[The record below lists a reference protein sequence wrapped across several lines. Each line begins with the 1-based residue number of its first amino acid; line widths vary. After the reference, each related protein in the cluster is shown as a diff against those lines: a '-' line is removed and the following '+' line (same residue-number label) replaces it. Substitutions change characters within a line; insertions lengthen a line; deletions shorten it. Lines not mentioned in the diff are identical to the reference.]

1 MLERLKSALMRS
13 LALGAITLLLTC
25 HAAVACYEDG
35 DAPVLTG
42 VLSLVQPATAAAS
55 ELATVAP
62 EPYYTL
68 ELEKP
73 VCIKGEHSN
82 RVAQG
87 VRSVQVFVVE
97 RAREAAMQPKIGKRV
112 SVTFLMVFEAYNSL
126 HRRPMLGSIK
136 TIRLAS

>member
-1 MLERLKSALMRS
+1 MPDLKSTRMKS
-13 LALGAITLLLTC
+13 LALGAISLLLTC
-25 HAAVACYEDG
+25 HAALACYEDG
-35 DAPVLTG
+35 DAPILTG
-42 VLSLVQPATAAAS
+42 VLSLVQPAIAATSEFATAAS
-55 ELATVAP
+55 

-87 VRSVQVFVVE
+87 VRSVQVFFVE
-97 RAREAAMQPKIGKRV
+97 RAHEAAMQPKIGKRV

-126 HRRPMLGSIK
+126 HRRPMVGSIK
-136 TIRLAS
+136 TIRPAS